1 MHKLHEMLEKIEE
14 KMCEE
19 LNHGID
25 EVDTNEFGKVADIY
39 KDLMQAKKLYLEA
52 CYYKHV
58 VEAMEEIDPEDETA
72 KDYLDFAMK
81 RYYRG
86 QPRDSKGRYVS
97 RRRMYTEP
105 VYHMTPEMMREHDP
119 EYYRDMDRMD
129 GRMYYTEPGMM
140 VEHKNM
146 KHDAREGRSGM
157 QRRTYMETKEMHK
170 GNSPEDKQK
179 KMKELEA
186 YMHELGGDITE
197 MVEGASP
204 EEKNMLKTK
213 LQTLAQKIS

>member
-1 MHKLHEMLEKIEE
+1 
-14 KMCEE
+14 
-19 LNHGID
+19 
-25 EVDTNEFGKVADIY
+25 
-39 KDLMQAKKLYLEA
+39 
-52 CYYKHV
+52 
-58 VEAMEEIDPEDETA
+58 
-72 KDYLDFAMK
+72 
-81 RYYRG
+81 
-86 QPRDSKGRYVS
+86 
-97 RRRMYTEP
+97 
-105 VYHMTPEMMREHDP
+105 
-119 EYYRDMDRMD
+119 
-129 GRMYYTEPGMM
+129 MM